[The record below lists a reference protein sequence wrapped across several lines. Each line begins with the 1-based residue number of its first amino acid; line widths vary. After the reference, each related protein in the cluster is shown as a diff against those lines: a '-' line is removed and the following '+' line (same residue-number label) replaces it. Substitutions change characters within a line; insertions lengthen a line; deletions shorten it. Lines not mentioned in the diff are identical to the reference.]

1 MEMVILL
8 WCYQMSSQVT
18 VSAKIPAE
26 LKKKLTKLGVNVS
39 GLMREALQSE
49 VKRLERERLGKLAED
64 AGAILQKIPAEEIV
78 ESVRAS
84 RDNR

>member
-1 MEMVILL
+1 
-8 WCYQMSSQVT
+8 MSNEVT
-18 VSAKIPAE
+18 VTAKIPSE
-26 LKKKLTKLGVNVS
+26 LKKKLNKFGVNVS

-49 VKRLERERLGKLAED
+49 VKRLERERLRKLAEE
-64 AGAILQKIPAEEIV
+64 ASVILQKIPVDEIV

>member
-1 MEMVILL
+1 MGNR
-8 WCYQMSSQVT
+8 VT

-49 VKRLERERLGKLAED
+49 VERLERERLRKLAEE
-64 AGAILQKIPAEEIV
+64 AGEILQKIPVEEIV
-78 ESVRAS
+78 EAVRAG
-84 RDNR
+84 RENR

>member
-1 MEMVILL
+1 MGN
-8 WCYQMSSQVT
+8 QVT

-49 VKRLERERLGKLAED
+49 VERLERERLRKLAEE
-64 AGAILQKIPAEEIV
+64 AGGILQKIPVEEIV
-78 ESVRAS
+78 EAVRAG
-84 RDNR
+84 RENR